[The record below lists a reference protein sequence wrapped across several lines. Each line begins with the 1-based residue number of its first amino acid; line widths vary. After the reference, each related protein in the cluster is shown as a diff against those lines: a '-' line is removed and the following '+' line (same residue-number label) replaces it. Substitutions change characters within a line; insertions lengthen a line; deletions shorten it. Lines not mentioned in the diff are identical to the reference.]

1 MPIHT
6 GRSPP
11 PARAHPDEEIAGR
24 RNAGQH
30 SAAKTA
36 AQRGAQHGYREVV
49 AMHMVGR
56 LGPGGKGSCKGMGK
70 GSSKGLG
77 KGQGKGS
84 GKGQGKGSGKGQG
97 KGKGGATLV
106 RAMCAPA
113 SFCAISAPAVL
124 KYALR
129 AKRISYGRIAENDVF
144 SSVDYEPPRTAL

>member
-56 LGPGGKGSCKGMGK
+56 LGPG
-70 GSSKGLG
+70 
-77 KGQGKGS
+77 
-84 GKGQGKGSGKGQG
+84 GKGSGKGQG